1 MSFSAALRRNVLI
14 LSACQALMLSG
25 SSLIV
30 ATSALTGLSLATNSL
45 WATLPLSCMFAGT
58 WLTTFPAS
66 LLMKSIG
73 RRAGFMIGPLAGLVG
88 AAIAIYAITERDF
101 WMFCVGSFLIGVLN
115 GVGYYYRFAAA
126 DISGS
131 EYRSRA
137 ISWVLVGGVVA
148 AFVGP
153 NLAAFNRDLI
163 TGFPF
168 AGSYASL
175 LVVYSLSILLAS
187 LLRIPPPTGAERYGS
202 QRPLSQIA
210 RQPAFFVSVIG
221 ALVAYGVMNLV
232 MTSTPLAMAGCGHS
246 FGDTAFVIE
255 WHVLAMFLPSFFTG
269 NLINRFGVLKIM
281 GIGVVMLFASVA
293 ANLSG
298 VSVAHFVTGLV
309 LLGLGW
315 NFLFVGGTTLV
326 TESYSPA
333 EKAKTQGLNDVMIF
347 GTVTLTA
354 GVSGV
359 VHEIAG
365 WQMLNFLVLPF
376 LLVALALIVWLSR
389 VRKPLHVT
397 GGT

>member
-45 WATLPLSCMFAGT
+45 LATVPLSCMYVGT
-58 WLTTFPAS
+58 LLTTFPAS
-66 LLMKSIG
+66 LMMKRIG
-73 RRAGFMIGPLAGLVG
+73 RRGGFMIGPLAGLVG
-88 AAIAIYAITERDF
+88 AAIAIHAITERDF
-101 WMFCVGSFLIGVLN
+101 WLFCVGSFLIGVLN
-115 GVGYYYRFAAA
+115 GVGHYYRFAAA
-126 DISGS
+126 DISGNR
-131 EYRSRA
+131 YRSRA
-137 ISWVLVGGVVA
+137 ISWVLAGGVVA
-148 AFVGP
+148 AFAGP

-163 TGFPF
+163 AGFPF

-175 LVVYSLSILLAS
+175 LILYSLLIVLAA
-187 LLRIPPPTGAERYGS
+187 LLRIPPPDEAERHGS
-202 QRPLSQIA
+202 QRPLSQIVG
-210 RQPAFFVSVIG
+210 QPAFFVSVIS
-221 ALVAYGVMNLV
+221 ALIAYGVMNLV

-246 FGDTAFVIE
+246 FEDTAFVIE

-269 NLINRFGVLKIM
+269 NLINRFGVLRIM
-281 GIGVVMLFASVA
+281 GIGVVMLVASVA

-298 VSVAHFVTGLV
+298 ASVVHFVTGLV

-315 NFLFVGGTTLV
+315 NFLYVGGTTLV

-333 EKAKTQGLNDVMIF
+333 EQAKTQGLNDLMIF
-347 GTVTLTA
+347 GTVALTA

-365 WQMLNFLVLPF
+365 WQTLNLLVLPF
-376 LLVALALIVWLSR
+376 LLVALALIVWFSR
-389 VRKPLHVT
+389 VRKPLPVT
-397 GGT
+397 ST

>member
-1 MSFSAALRRNVLI
+1 VSFSAALRRNVLI

-25 SSLIV
+25 SSLII

-101 WMFCVGSFLIGVLN
+101 WMFCIGSFLIGVLN

-187 LLRIPPPTGAERYGS
+187 LLRIPPPTEAERYGS

-221 ALVAYGVMNLV
+221 ALIAYGVMNLV

-269 NLINRFGVLKIM
+269 SLINRFGVLRIM

-298 VSVAHFVTGLV
+298 VGVAHFATGLV

-333 EKAKTQGLNDVMIF
+333 EKAKTQGLNDLMIF

-365 WQMLNFLVLPF
+365 WQTLNLLVLPF

-389 VRKPLHVT
+389 VRKPLPVT
-397 GGT
+397 SA

>member
-1 MSFSAALRRNVLI
+1 MSFSGALRRNVLI

-45 WATLPLSCMFAGT
+45 WATVPLSCMYVGT
-58 WLTTFPAS
+58 LLTTFPAS
-66 LLMKSIG
+66 LLMKRIG
-73 RRAGFMIGPLAGLVG
+73 RRGGFMIGPLAGLVG
-88 AAIAIYAITERDF
+88 ATIAIHAITERDF
-101 WMFCVGSFLIGVLN
+101 WLFCVGSFLIGMLN
-115 GVGYYYRFAAA
+115 GVGHYYRFAAA

-131 EYRSRA
+131 GYRSRA
-137 ISWVLVGGVVA
+137 ISWVLAGGVVA
-148 AFVGP
+148 AFAGP

-163 TGFPF
+163 VGFPF

-175 LVVYSLSILLAS
+175 LILYSLLIILAA
-187 LLRIPPPTGAERYGS
+187 LLRIPPPTEAERRGA

-210 RQPAFFVSVIG
+210 RQPVFFVPVIG
-221 ALVAYGVMNLV
+221 ALIAYGVMNLV

-269 NLINRFGVLKIM
+269 HLIVRFGVLRIM
-281 GIGVVMLFASVA
+281 GVGVVLLFGSVA

-298 VSVAHFVTGLV
+298 VTVTHFVVGLT

-333 EKAKTQGLNDVMIF
+333 EKAKTQGLNDLMIF
-347 GTVTLTA
+347 GTVALTA
-354 GVSGV
+354 AVSGV
-359 VHEIAG
+359 VHETAG
-365 WQMLNFLVLPF
+365 WEMLNLLVLPF
-376 LLVALALIVWLSR
+376 LLAALALILWLSR
-389 VRKPLHVT
+389 ARKRQSMINA
-397 GGT
+397 

>member
-1 MSFSAALRRNVLI
+1 MSFSGALRRNVLI
-14 LSACQALMLSG
+14 LSACQALVLSG
-25 SSLIV
+25 SCLII
-30 ATSALTGLSLATNSL
+30 ATSALTGLSLAQNRL
-45 WATLPLSCMFAGT
+45 WATLPLSCMFVGT
-58 WLTTFPAS
+58 LLTTFPAS
-66 LLMKSIG
+66 LMMKRIG

-88 AAIAIYAITERDF
+88 AAVAIWAITERDF
-101 WMFCVGSFLIGVLN
+101 WLFCAGSFLIGVLN

-137 ISWVLVGGVVA
+137 ISWVLAGGVVA

-163 TGFPF
+163 AGFPF

-175 LVVYSLSILLAS
+175 LVVYLLSILLAS
-187 LLRIPPPTGAERYGS
+187 LLRIPPPTEAERYGA
-202 QRPLSQIA
+202 QRPLGKIA
-210 RQPAFFVSVIG
+210 RQPVFFVSVIG
-221 ALVAYGVMNLV
+221 ALIAYGVMNLV

-246 FGDTAFVIE
+246 FSDTALVIE

-269 NLINRFGVLKIM
+269 HLIVRFGVLRIM
-281 GIGVVMLFASVA
+281 GVGVVLLFGSVA

-298 VSVAHFVTGLV
+298 ITVTHFVVGLT

-333 EKAKTQGLNDVMIF
+333 EKAKTQGLNDLMIF
-347 GTVTLTA
+347 GTVALTA
-354 GVSGV
+354 AVSGV
-359 VHEIAG
+359 VHETAG
-365 WQMLNFLVLPF
+365 WEMLNLLVLPF
-376 LLVALALIVWLSR
+376 LLAALVLILWLSR
-389 VRKPLHVT
+389 ARKRQSMINA
-397 GGT
+397 